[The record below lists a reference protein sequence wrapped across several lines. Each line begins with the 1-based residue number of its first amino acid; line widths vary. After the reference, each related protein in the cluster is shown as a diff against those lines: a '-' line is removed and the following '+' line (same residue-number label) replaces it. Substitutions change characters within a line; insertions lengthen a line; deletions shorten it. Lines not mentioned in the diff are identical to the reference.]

1 MNRSVPK
8 VDLSLFLG
16 HPAERNEFVR
26 EFGEGLMEFGF
37 VILTGHGIERATS
50 KKAYDAAAAFF
61 SMSPEVKSKYEKREI
76 GRQRGYTPVGKEK
89 AKDTPFSDLK
99 EFWHTGSNQVPDLP
113 ANIWPTEIPE
123 MKTATMK
130 LFSELSLV
138 GHRLMEAL
146 EIFLEVDPQSLTT
159 MLAGGNTVLR
169 SVHYMVPTDQNPERL
184 WAAEH
189 EDINLM
195 TLLIEA
201 SGDGLEI
208 KTRDGQWLPI
218 MCSPDEIVVD
228 TGDMFQRLTN
238 GLLPAVTHR
247 VVAPNDCREPRYSMP
262 FFIHPSPKTSLT
274 PLRSA
279 KIDQALRYPVMSASS
294 YLNERLRENGVLTV
308 DYDPLDDQ
316 LPDLD
321 DD

>member
-16 HPAERNEFVR
+16 SPDERNTFVR
-26 EFGEGLMEFGF
+26 LFGEGLMEFGF
-37 VILTGHGIERATS
+37 VILTGHGIDRSTS
-50 KKAYDAAAAFF
+50 KKAYDAAASFF
-61 SMSPEVKSKYEKREI
+61 SMSPELKKKYENRQI

-99 EFWHTGSNQVPDLP
+99 EFWHTGSDAVPGLP
-113 ANIWPTEIPE
+113 ENLWPEEIPE
-123 MKTATMK
+123 MKTATMT
-130 LFSELSLV
+130 LFNELNKV
-138 GHRLMEAL
+138 GYRLMEAL
-146 EIFLEVDPQSLTT
+146 EIFLQLKPQTLTE

-169 SVHYMVPTDQNPERL
+169 SVHYMVPTEQNPEQL

-208 KTRDGQWLPI
+208 KTREGHWLPI
-218 MCSPDEIVVD
+218 MCSPEEIVVD

-247 VVAPNDCREPRYSMP
+247 VVAPKNCREPRYSMP
-262 FFIHPSPKTSLT
+262 FFIHPSPTTSLS
-274 PLRSA
+274 PLRSH
-279 KIDQALRYPVMSASS
+279 KIDQAVRYPIMSAAS
-294 YLNERLRENGVLTV
+294 YLNERLRENGVLTI
-308 DYDPLDDQ
+308 DHDPLDDH
-316 LPDLD
+316 LTDLD
-321 DD
+321 D